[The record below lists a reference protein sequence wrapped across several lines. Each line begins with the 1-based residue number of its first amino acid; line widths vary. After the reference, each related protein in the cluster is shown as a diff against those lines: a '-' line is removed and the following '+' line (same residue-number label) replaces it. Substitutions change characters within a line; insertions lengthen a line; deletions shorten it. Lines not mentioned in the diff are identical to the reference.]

1 MRRSARC
8 RARRGNPST
17 SSQSQTARPDAG
29 SVTSLVAIC
38 ILVAAGFCA
47 VATAPSARAGDAA
60 GAAAASSDG
69 GDASRTAEGRS
80 LFNQYCAHCH
90 APNAVSPDP
99 PKDLRRLKLR
109 YGERM
114 GEVFHFTVTH
124 GRPDKGMP
132 NWQGVLDD
140 ATLSTI
146 FVFLQSVQ
154 TEP

>member
-1 MRRSARC
+1 M
-8 RARRGNPST
+8 
-17 SSQSQTARPDAG
+17 
-29 SVTSLVAIC
+29 SVKRLAASFV
-38 ILVAAGFCA
+38 LVAAGFCA
-47 VATAPSARAGDAA
+47 VVTAPHARAGETPAN
-60 GAAAASSDG
+60 SDG
-69 GDASRTAEGRS
+69 GDAARAAEGRS

-109 YGERM
+109 YGEKM

-146 FVFLQSVQ
+146 FVFLQTVQ

>member
-1 MRRSARC
+1 MRASPRC

-17 SSQSQTARPDAG
+17 SSQSQTARPDAA
-29 SVTSLVAIC
+29 SVTWLAAIC

-47 VATAPSARAGDAA
+47 VVTARHARAGDTA

-69 GDASRTAEGRS
+69 DASRAAEGRS

-109 YGERM
+109 YGEKM
-114 GEVFHFTVTH
+114 GEVFHHTVTH

-146 FVFLQSVQ
+146 LVFLQSVQ